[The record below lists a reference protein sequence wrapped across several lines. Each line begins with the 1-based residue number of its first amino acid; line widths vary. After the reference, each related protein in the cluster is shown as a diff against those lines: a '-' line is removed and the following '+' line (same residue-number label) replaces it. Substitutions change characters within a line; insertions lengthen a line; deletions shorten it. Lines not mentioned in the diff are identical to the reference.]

1 MTGAPSMKAEI
12 TAFFDPATFTITY
25 VIAEPEGVDERHCAV
40 LDSVLDFDYSSGR
53 TATSSADKV
62 IEFIKNSN
70 LVLDWILESHPHADH
85 VTAAPHIQAALGG
98 KTAIGENVTRVQE
111 NFRAVYNLGGDFET
125 DGSQFD
131 HLFADNEE
139 FQIGKMMAK
148 AIYTPGHTPSCVCYQ
163 VGDAVFVGDTMF
175 MPDFGSARCDFPDGD
190 ARQLF
195 HSIQRILSLPPET
208 RLFMCH
214 DYAPGGREYAWETTV
229 GEQRET
235 SIHLNDNV
243 SEEDFVKMRTERDA
257 QLSMPG
263 LILPSIQL
271 NIRAGHFPEPDD
283 NGISYLKLPLNA
295 V

>member
-1 MTGAPSMKAEI
+1 MNAEI

-25 VIAEPEGVDERHCAV
+25 VIAEPEGSSDDGERYCAI

-53 TATSSADKV
+53 TATTSADKV
-62 IEFIKNSN
+62 IDFIKSNS

-98 KTAIGENVTRVQE
+98 KTAIGENVTRVQK
-111 NFRAVYNLGGDFET
+111 NFQAVYNLDDGFQT

-131 HLFADNEE
+131 HLFADDEKFN
-139 FQIGKMMAK
+139 IGQMTAK

-163 VGDAVFVGDTMF
+163 IGDAVFVGDTMF

-195 HSIQRILSLPPET
+195 QSIQRILSLPPET

-235 SIHLNDNV
+235 SIHLNDSV
-243 SEEDFVKMRTERDA
+243 GEEDFVKMRTERDA

-263 LILPSIQL
+263 LILPAIQL
-271 NIRAGHFPEPDD
+271 NIRAGRFPEPEG
-283 NGISYLKLPLNA
+283 NGVSYLKLPMNA

>member
-1 MTGAPSMKAEI
+1 MNADI

-25 VIAEPEGVDERHCAV
+25 VIAEPDGVDERHCAV

-53 TATSSADKV
+53 TDTSSVDKV
-62 IEFIKNSN
+62 IEFIKSNN

-111 NFRAVYNLGGDFET
+111 NFRTVFNLGVHFET

-131 HLFADNEE
+131 HLFTDNEE

-235 SIHLNDNV
+235 SIHLNDSV
-243 SEEDFVKMRTERDA
+243 SEEEFVKMRTERDA

>member
-1 MTGAPSMKAEI
+1 MNADI

-25 VIAEPEGVDERHCAV
+25 VIAEPDGVDERHCAV

-53 TATSSADKV
+53 TDTSSVDKV
-62 IEFIKNSN
+62 IEFIKSNN

-111 NFRAVYNLGGDFET
+111 NFRTVFNLGGHFET

-131 HLFADNEE
+131 HLFTDNEE

-235 SIHLNDNV
+235 SIHLNDSV
-243 SEEDFVKMRTERDA
+243 SEEEFVKMRTERDA

>member
-1 MTGAPSMKAEI
+1 MKAEI